1 MEDSDN
7 FVWIVAGGG
16 IVVAIVLS
24 LWMGQKD
31 DKLAGDA
38 AANEQEN
45 KPAAAMENS
54 VADRFREATDPRRIS
69 EARAERARRIQE
81 SPEEYYD
88 PNNRDM
94 EYREKVAYHNQVKR
108 FLTSTRHDDP
118 RYRKIMSQLLEYGYG
133 LEEWIHVV
141 QCLLEHNAP
150 VLVHQK
156 AMRVAG
162 FAEWEIEEA
171 INTDNPMQGTGR
183 WMQMQDYRHDSIY
196 RDFGFSAGITN
207 RALIDGFLELDM
219 LDVKEGEKL
228 LGEDSVT
235 TLPGDRLLTDADWLD
250 EEFLAAKA
258 KYQGR
263 PKDHIDIRV
272 DRAMGVPEEIIQQEE
287 EWMQENLLK
296 AVEEEERNAQEE

>member
-1 MEDSDN
+1 MKDSDN
-7 FVWIVAGGG
+7 FVWIVGGGG
-16 IVVAIVLS
+16 IVLAIVLS

-31 DKLAGDA
+31 DKPAGDVA
-38 AANEQEN
+38 AKEQEN
-45 KPAAAMENS
+45 KPAAATENS
-54 VADRFREATDPRRIS
+54 VSDRFREATDPRRIS

-118 RYRKIMSQLLEYGYG
+118 RYRKIMSQLLEHGYG
-133 LEEWIHVV
+133 LEEWMGSV
-141 QCLLEHNAP
+141 QCLLSHNAP
-150 VLVHQK
+150 VLAHRE
-156 AMRVAG
+156 AMREAG
-162 FAEWEIEEA
+162 YAEWEIEEA

-183 WMQMQDYRHDSIY
+183 WMQLQELRNGSVYKS
-196 RDFGFSAGITN
+196 FAFFTGITN

-228 LGEDSVT
+228 LGEDPVT

-258 KYQGR
+258 KYQGP
-263 PKDHIDIRV
+263 PKDIIDIRV
-272 DRAMGVPEEIIQQEE
+272 DRAMGVPEEIIQQEYGPLE
-287 EWMQENLLK
+287 DLLK

>member
-1 MEDSDN
+1 MKDSDN
-7 FVWIVAGGG
+7 FVWIVGGGG
-16 IVVAIVLS
+16 IVLAIVLS
-24 LWMGQKD
+24 FWMGQKD
-31 DKLAGDA
+31 DKPAGDEA
-38 AANEQEN
+38 AKEKEN
-45 KPAAAMENS
+45 RPAATMESS

-88 PNNRDM
+88 LNNRNM
-94 EYREKVAYHNQVKR
+94 EYRQKVAYHHRVKR

-118 RYRKIMSQLLEYGYG
+118 RYRKIMSQLLEHGYG
-133 LEEWIHVV
+133 LEEWISVV

-156 AMRVAG
+156 AMREAG
-162 FAEWEIEEA
+162 FAEWEIEEV
-171 INTDNPMQGTGR
+171 INTDNPMPGTGR
-183 WMQMQDYRHDSIY
+183 WMQMQDFRHDTIY
-196 RDFGFSAGITN
+196 RGFGFSAGITN
-207 RALIDGFLELDM
+207 RALIDGFLKLDM

-228 LGEDSVT
+228 LGEDPVT

-258 KYQGR
+258 KYQGP
-263 PKDHIDIRV
+263 PKDIIDIRV
-272 DRAMGVPEEIIQQEE
+272 DRAMGVPEEIIQQEYGPLE
-287 EWMQENLLK
+287 DLLK